1 MKICRNIISNLS
13 VVTASLALACWPG
26 AAHAQTTTILL
37 PPGAIQINGS
47 PTDTNIDWGIFWD
60 GYGPSGFTNPPAGGS
75 ATEVYT
81 NGFSSSDEIPGS
93 IHVTLL
99 FSGDVASNAVTG
111 PNGGAANLAVG
122 DFITTNLSMWS
133 PDQANDLDF
142 SQYSALS
149 FDIYVNINT
158 SSNSAI
164 PISLYDWYGAQVQI
178 GSVPIPATNGWQHY
192 SFPIGYNFSFND
204 PAAPPPNGT
213 VWGFYNWYQTNPPG
227 CEDFYIDNVQ
237 LVGAPAPPT
246 PKLTPPVKTI
256 PGLNVFASTMA
267 DSVWDEQELMLL
279 ANTGLS
285 WVGRASAAKPVSYS
299 FTINGYPTNTPPWD
313 AEAFLFLVPN
323 SPEENSPDW
332 IQPDAVTI
340 NVYGSNTNG
349 GGQMNFLYKVNDPND
364 GSMDWGNG
372 PYTNAPGSCA
382 GATNCLES
390 GDLCSVQ
397 SVTLLGTWT
406 VTFTSDTNG
415 TLTAPDGTTNSF
427 IFPPYN
433 VGYFADQTNSFDVY
447 LGFEANNT
455 NAINQAVVYSS
466 FAVTNVPSECSDNF
480 LTDTSLNTN
489 LWTSSYSAGPEGV
502 FIVPSNAPLMLAWT
516 SPANGFSLAESPIL
530 GPNAVW
536 NNVSTYLPIPMYGL
550 SQQLIAT
557 NDLTG
562 TSAEFFALVKRAFT
576 QLLVVLPG
584 ETYAPGTATGKKG
597 TPTPVS
603 LSNNS
608 GEEDV
613 TVYAVD
619 PKFYPVSGLTDSISL
634 TTTDLGASGILPPAQ
649 TMVNGV
655 ATFNLANA
663 PYTFLFFDAGTWT
676 ITATDTTET
685 SIPPATSA
693 SVTVGP

>member
-178 GSVPIPATNGWQHY
+178 GSVPIPTTNGWQHF
-192 SFPIGYNFSFND
+192 SFPIGYNFSFFDAN
-204 PAAPPPNGT
+204 APSPSGT
-213 VWGFYNWYQTNPPG
+213 AWGFYNWYQNTPPG
-227 CEDFYIDNVQ
+227 CEEFWIDNVQ
-237 LVGAPAPPT
+237 LVGAPAPPQ
-246 PKLTPPVKTI
+246 PKLMPPVKTT
-256 PGLNVFASTMA
+256 PGLNVFASTEA
-267 DSVWDEQELMLL
+267 NSVWDEQQVMLL

-299 FTINGYPTNTPPWD
+299 FAIDGFDTNSVWA
-313 AEAFLFLVPN
+313 AEAYLFLIPN
-323 SPEENSPDW
+323 SPADPAPDW
-332 IQPDAVTI
+332 DEANGITI
-340 NVYGSNTNG
+340 SVNCTGNNG
-349 GGQMNFLYKVNDPND
+349 GTMNFTYKVNEPQND
-364 GSMDWGNG
+364 LMYWSNP

-382 GATNCLES
+382 GATNCFET
-390 GDLCSVQ
+390 GNLCTVYSA
-397 SVTLLGTWT
+397 TLFGTWT
-406 VTFTSDTNG
+406 VSFTSDTNG
-415 TLTAPDGTTNSF
+415 TLIAPDGTTTNF
-427 IFPPYN
+427 IFPSYN
-433 VGYFADQTNSFDVY
+433 VGYFAETNGFNVY

-550 SQQLIAT
+550 SQQVIST
-557 NDLTG
+557 NDLTS
-562 TSAEFFALVKRAFT
+562 TKAEFFALIKRAFT

-584 ETYAPGTATGKKG
+584 ETYAPGTATGKTG
-597 TPTPVS
+597 TPTSVS
-603 LSNNS
+603 LGNNS

-619 PKFYPVSGLTDSISL
+619 PKFYPVSGVTDSISL
-634 TTTDLGASGILPPAQ
+634 TTTDLGASGILPPGQ

-663 PYTFLFFDAGTWT
+663 PETFLFFDAGTWT
-676 ITATDTTET
+676 ITATDTTDT
-685 SIPPATSA
+685 NIPPATSA